1 MRLKRNFLSLIF
13 SLALILGMTT
23 PQQVFAADTIT
34 TTIVDNNSISARSGQ
49 AVGSSGGTYTGG
61 GQITV
66 PITVT
71 GQKART
77 LKVIGSSPSGS
88 TTIITVYGPGCG
100 YGVRVPLN
108 GTTQLV
114 TDKMSVSGSATFTF
128 GFDDAGTY
136 RVAFLLFN

>member
-1 MRLKRNFLSLIF
+1 MTLKRNFLSFIF

-23 PQQVFAADTIT
+23 PQQVFAADTT
-34 TTIVDNNSISARSGQ
+34 TAIVNNNSARSGQ

-77 LKVIGSSPSGS
+77 LKVIGSSPSGN
-88 TTIITVYGPGCG
+88 TTTITVYGPGCG

-114 TDKMSVSGSATFTF
+114 TNKMSVSGSATFTF